1 MQYRRRYDILADV
14 VRAAGSGAKKTR
26 IMFLANL
33 SYALLKRYL
42 EEAVNLGFLQNS
54 AEIFLITPRGEEFLV
69 KYSAFRSS
77 SSRVKA
83 DVENLKSDA
92 ELLEQMC
99 NLGDGNGR
107 GCRRR
112 TFAALG

>member
-14 VRAAGSGAKKTR
+14 VKAAGPGAKKTR

-42 EEAVNLGFLQNS
+42 EEAVSLGFLRDS
-54 AEIFLITPRGEEFLV
+54 ADEFLVTQKGEEFLA
-69 KYSAFRSS
+69 KYSVFRSA
-77 SSRVKA
+77 SSRVRT
-83 DVENLKSDA
+83 DVENLRLEA

-99 NLGDGNGR
+99 NLGDANSGA
-107 GCRRR
+107 CRRSR
-112 TFAALG
+112 LAALN